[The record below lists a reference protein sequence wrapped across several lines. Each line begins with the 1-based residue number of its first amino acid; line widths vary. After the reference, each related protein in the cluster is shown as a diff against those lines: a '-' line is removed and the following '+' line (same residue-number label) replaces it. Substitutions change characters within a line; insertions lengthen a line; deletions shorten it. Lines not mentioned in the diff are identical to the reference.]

1 MSEPSE
7 HYESSNSGAEKN
19 IVRNAFLLFVLVF
32 VLANLLVFFFGTTR
46 PSMNLLK
53 LQENVWVQLLV
64 QFLSFTVSLQLVR
77 WLSPKSVIKILDSRF
92 NIWFVYFMIFC
103 LVAATF
109 ALLYSFA
116 R

>member
-7 HYESSNSGAEKN
+7 NYDSSNSSTQKH

-32 VLANLLVFFFGTTR
+32 VLANLLVFIFGTTR

-53 LQENVWVQLLV
+53 LQESVWIQLLV
-64 QFLSFTVSLQLVR
+64 QFLSFNVSLQLVR
-77 WLSPKSVIKILDSRF
+77 WLSPKTVIKVLDSRF
-92 NIWFVYFMIFC
+92 QVWFMYLMFFGLI
-103 LVAATF
+103 LATIG
-109 ALLYSFA
+109 LLRSFA